1 MKNYRITVNGK
12 TYEVTVE
19 ETGASA
25 PAAPV
30 APAPVKAAPA
40 PAAPAAPAAPSAP
53 AGAEKVTSPMPG
65 TVLAVKVAVG
75 QSVKKGET
83 VILLEAMKM
92 ENEIPAPRDGVV
104 ASISVNK
111 GSSVQAG
118 DLLLSLN

>member
-25 PAAPV
+25 PAAPAPV
-30 APAPVKAAPA
+30 AAAPTAPAKTQ
-40 PAAPAAPAAPSAP
+40 AAPAATAP
-53 AGAEKVTSPMPG
+53 AGAEKVTAPMPG

-75 QSVKKGET
+75 QSVKRGET
-83 VILLEAMKM
+83 VVLLEAMKM

-104 ASISVNK
+104 ASIAVNK

-118 DLLLSLN
+118 DLLISLN

>member
-30 APAPVKAAPA
+30 QSAPAAPAPAAKAAPA
-40 PAAPAAPAAPSAP
+40 PAAP

-65 TVLAVKVAVG
+65 TVLAVKVSVG
-75 QSVKKGET
+75 QAVKKGET
-83 VILLEAMKM
+83 VVLLEAMKM

>member
-19 ETGASA
+19 ETGA
-25 PAAPV
+25 AAPV
-30 APAPVKAAPA
+30 AAAPAPVQAAPA
-40 PAAPAAPAAPSAP
+40 PAKAAAPAAP

-65 TVLAVKVAVG
+65 TVLAVKVAAG

-83 VILLEAMKM
+83 VVLLEAMKM

-104 ASISVNK
+104 ASVAVSK

-118 DLLLSLN
+118 DLLISLN

>member
-12 TYEVTVE
+12 TYDVTVE

-30 APAPVKAAPA
+30 AAAPA
-40 PAAPAAPAAPSAP
+40 PAAKAAPAAAPAAPAAP

-83 VILLEAMKM
+83 VVLLEAMKM
-92 ENEIPAPRDGVV
+92 DNEIPAPRDGVV

-118 DLLLSLN
+118 DLLISLN

>member
-12 TYEVTVE
+12 TYDVTVE

-30 APAPVKAAPA
+30 AAAPA
-40 PAAPAAPAAPSAP
+40 PAAKAAPAAAPAAP

-83 VILLEAMKM
+83 VVLLEAMKM
-92 ENEIPAPRDGVV
+92 EDEIPAPRDGVV

-118 DLLLSLN
+118 DLLISLN

>member
-25 PAAPV
+25 AAAPV

>member
-19 ETGASA
+19 EAGTAA

-30 APAPVKAAPA
+30 APAPVQEAPA
-40 PAAPAAPAAPSAP
+40 QKKADAPAVP

-65 TVLAVKVAVG
+65 TVLAVKVAAG

-92 ENEIPAPRDGVV
+92 ENEIPAPCDGVV
-104 ASISVNK
+104 ASVVVNK
-111 GSSVQAG
+111 GASVQAG
-118 DLLLSLN
+118 DLLLTLN